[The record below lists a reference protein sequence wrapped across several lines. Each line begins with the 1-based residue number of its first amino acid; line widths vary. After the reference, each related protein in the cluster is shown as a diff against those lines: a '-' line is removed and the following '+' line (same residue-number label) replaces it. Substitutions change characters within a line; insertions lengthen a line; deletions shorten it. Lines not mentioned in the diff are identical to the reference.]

1 MSRALTRPGSD
12 RRRITVVG
20 AGIFGMSLAWA
31 LSRAGHIVTL
41 VDKGPIPNPDN
52 SSFDEHRL
60 IRFAYGPELG
70 YMRLVRP
77 AFKAWDQLWSDL
89 GTSHYCETGA
99 LGISTAAEGW
109 VSTSVRMAAE
119 EGIACETLN
128 SLQLAKRFPYI
139 DTKGIV
145 TAMYQQEAG
154 LLFADRIAVD
164 MARDLRRRGVVLIE
178 NCAVDGVDPIS
189 GRADLRDGRT
199 LEADLIVLA
208 AGVWLN
214 GILPAYGNQLISCR
228 RTVALFDLP
237 ADLSQIWSQA
247 PMVMDLQHVG
257 SYFVVPSARGT
268 HLKIGTGGP
277 VAHSDPDSPRE
288 LDASEI
294 TALIETAGRRLV
306 GAERFT
312 LAGARACYQM
322 YAPDNVLLAE
332 PLGDRAWTFSC
343 CSGHGYKFAPHF
355 ALVFAAM
362 LSGSLTAGAFTRMVA
377 GDPEWNGV
385 SGDD

>member
-1 MSRALTRPGSD
+1 MTGAPISRGLD

-99 LGISTAAEGW
+99 LGISTATEGW
-109 VSTSVRMAAE
+109 VATSVRMAAK
-119 EGIACETLN
+119 EGIACETLDAA
-128 SLQLAKRFPYI
+128 QLAKRFPYI
-139 DTKGIV
+139 DTMGIV

-164 MARDLRRRGVVLIE
+164 MARDLKRRGVALIE
-178 NCAVDGVDPIS
+178 NCAVESVDPIT
-189 GRADLRDGRT
+189 GRAELRDGRT
-199 LEADLIVLA
+199 LEADLLVLA

-214 GILPAYGNQLISCR
+214 GIAPRLGDRLISCR

-237 ADLSQIWSQA
+237 ADLSQTWSQA
-247 PMVMDLQHVG
+247 PMIMDLQHVG
-257 SYFVVPSARGT
+257 SYFVVPPARGT

-277 VAHSDPDSPRE
+277 VTQSDPDSPRE
-288 LDASEI
+288 LDAHEI
-294 TALIETAGRRLV
+294 AALVETAGRRLV
-306 GAERFT
+306 GAERFV
-312 LAGARACYQM
+312 LAHARACYQM
-322 YAPDNVLLAE
+322 YAPDNALLAE
-332 PLGDRAWTFSC
+332 PLGDKAWAFSC

-355 ALVFAAM
+355 ALSFARM
-362 LSGSLTAGAFTRMVA
+362 LAGSLTADAFTRMVG